1 MWREWPTGRRHWGGG
16 GAASDDDYVWA
27 GNAFSA
33 ELSARAQWEPARDHQ
48 IQSEYFRPLPCAAA
62 APPRPRTGLA
72 VCEEEVARVLSL
84 QRNQWVGRIDRQR
97 GIYDVLALGRAT
109 VGFVVDTAGKVV
121 AAEDRVSLSAHS
133 GGARGTLILHTAG
146 DGVRRPVLAGDAA
159 LLTLGRAVLADP
171 SWLGAAFPGGLGA
184 RVKLIAWNENRVG
197 QPTRWTLRHG
207 QGATHASRWL
217 QAVATTLCAPP
228 STSFVAGDGLC
239 DGVRPSTQARHAP
252 LLAGGRPVV
261 ASLGFAAGQHPSWSE
276 LGVKWTIYHPEEPL
290 ETLTCLALDGL
301 TFQNASVKH
310 PLWLLG
316 RGDRELHTTGPPGG
330 AEMELARN
338 LSSCAFHATRADLS
352 GNQRQFDGRG
362 LTTHLSQR
370 YRREI
375 FQVDPPADPISNTEL
390 FLALLVVVP
399 EAIAIVV
406 VLLQQQRRGNQQRQ
420 QRRPRWYWRE
430 GSSAVLVA
438 AAGVVALIGVGS
450 LDAQEHA
457 GHSWRAA
464 ALRYSRRIVANE
476 TEDRLVGTANVNYH
490 GRETT
495 DNETL
500 LLVARTGYRPHLT
513 RRLLVVSTVVYAALT
528 VAVLGKGAVAAWR
541 RQRPRR
547 GPPTEWRRPP
557 AGGSAVE
564 GVARR
569 PASSPAGASPGGC
582 DRHAPSRMMSLQPR
596 GGATRGQTVK
606 GGVGGDGDGVGGGGS
621 GCQPVG
627 GPPAPAPAPASA
639 TGGRGLCL
647 SPNPR

>member
-1 MWREWPTGRRHWGGG
+1 MPAVARADLWPDVAGVANGSAALGGG

-121 AAEDRVSLSAHS
+121 AAEDR
-133 GGARGTLILHTAG
+133 
-146 DGVRRPVLAGDAA
+146 
-159 LLTLGRAVLADP
+159 
-171 SWLGAAFPGGLGA
+171 
-184 RVKLIAWNENRVG
+184 
-197 QPTRWTLRHG
+197 
-207 QGATHASRWL
+207 
-217 QAVATTLCAPP
+217 
-228 STSFVAGDGLC
+228 
-239 DGVRPSTQARHAP
+239 
-252 LLAGGRPVV
+252 
-261 ASLGFAAGQHPSWSE
+261 
-276 LGVKWTIYHPEEPL
+276 
-290 ETLTCLALDGL
+290 
-301 TFQNASVKH
+301 NASVKH